1 MEHLNVQKHLYIE
14 LNPNLCVLYKL
25 KLMKI
30 EQSKTFV
37 PKFLAGICG
46 LGILAT
52 TTPSLAEETPR
63 VGQWYYIHARNS
75 GQCLNVLNSRLNNGD
90 NVVQGRNCKTANFQW
105 QLIPAAESGYFLIK
119 ARNSGQCLNVLNSGQ
134 NNGDNV
140 VQGANCSGMNFQWQ
154 LILQG
159 DGYFFI
165 KARNSG
171 QCLNVLNSGQ
181 NNGDNVVQGSS
192 CEGLNF
198 QWLFRKV

>member
-14 LNPNLCVLYKL
+14 LKPNLCVLYKL

-52 TTPSLAEETPR
+52 TTPSLAETPR
-63 VGQWYYIHARNS
+63 VGQWYYIQARHS
-75 GQCLNVLNSRLNNGD
+75 GQCLNVLNQGQNNGD
-90 NVVQGRNCKTANFQW
+90 NVVQGTNCNNINFQW
-105 QLIPAAESGYFLIK
+105 RLIPAGNGYFFLQARHSGQCLNVLNFGRNNGDNVVQGANCKDKNFQWHVILQTDGYFLLQ
-119 ARNSGQCLNVLNSGQ
+119 ARNSGQCLNVLNSGR
-134 NNGDNV
+134 
-140 VQGANCSGMNFQWQ
+140 
-154 LILQG
+154 
-159 DGYFFI
+159 
-165 KARNSG
+165 K
-171 QCLNVLNSGQ
+171 
-181 NNGDNVVQGSS
+181 NGDNVVQGSS